1 MTQDGMLTLDELEK
15 LHIQKALD
23 KLSGNL
29 TQTAKTLGIS
39 LSTLK
44 RKIKE
49 YGLK

>member
-1 MTQDGMLTLDELEK
+1 LT
-15 LHIQKALD
+15 H
-23 KLSGNL
+23 
-29 TQTAKTLGIS
+29 TAKTLGIS